1 MRTVLAALALM
12 LTATSSGP
20 VLAQSMDN
28 TSVWAQQ
35 QNLQQLLNGALSAI
49 RNDDPA
55 TACQLR
61 RQALAILNANLDP
74 FMATYPTNNWADLQI
89 SLQGSVNKCTAQ
101 GF

>member
-12 LTATSSGP
+12 LTAAGSGSA
-20 VLAQSMDN
+20 LAQMDN
-28 TSVWAQQ
+28 SSIWAQQ

-55 TACQLR
+55 TACQMR
-61 RQALAILNANLDP
+61 RQALGILNANIDA
-74 FMATYPTNNWADLQI
+74 FTAAYPTNNWGDLQI

-101 GF
+101 GN